1 MNKSQLAIAIG
12 AMFSAVAQANQIAVG
27 DVSKDFAVQPAAVQ
41 RMYDEIAQS
50 SEFLK
55 KINIVGKKEKTGQVI
70 GLSTGLIGSNTD
82 TSDDN
87 TERKPRTIHTL
98 TDRKYTLEKT
108 NFDVRLRYDEIDAWA
123 HVVDDFPARINKK
136 IAESIAISMIAMGM
150 NGKSRAKTSNFG
162 SNPLLQDVA
171 KGWLQ
176 KMREENKA
184 RVMGWES
191 GQIGTGVKHVKYGP
205 GAEDYKNLDAV
216 VTDVLNEMIDERF
229 ADRTDF
235 VVLASR
241 RTVGDKYLRIVNASG
256 DKATELESG
265 GRLNKERTLGG
276 LPVLYVPH
284 MPADTLL
291 ITPLQNL
298 SIYYQTGGERRHIK
312 DAPEKDQI
320 ESYQSKN
327 IDFIVE
333 EYGAAV
339 LIENLQYTA

>member
-162 SNPLLQDVA
+162 SNPLL
-171 KGWLQ
+171 
-176 KMREENKA
+176 
-184 RVMGWES
+184 
-191 GQIGTGVKHVKYGP
+191 
-205 GAEDYKNLDAV
+205 
-216 VTDVLNEMIDERF
+216 
-229 ADRTDF
+229 
-235 VVLASR
+235 
-241 RTVGDKYLRIVNASG
+241 
-256 DKATELESG
+256 
-265 GRLNKERTLGG
+265 
-276 LPVLYVPH
+276 
-284 MPADTLL
+284 
-291 ITPLQNL
+291 
-298 SIYYQTGGERRHIK
+298 
-312 DAPEKDQI
+312 
-320 ESYQSKN
+320 
-327 IDFIVE
+327 
-333 EYGAAV
+333 
-339 LIENLQYTA
+339 